1 MRINSISPYVCM
13 GNVEY
18 SLPKEHKIRDRANIV
33 AGSLLGLSAMA
44 AVAIGGAMISSKC
57 SLKKLQPT
65 LLDKKIVINSR
76 VATRMQKPYSG
87 SFEYL
92 SEQGFV
98 KSRTYEDGYLV
109 KCVKYNDSFD
119 KTKDYTEVSVVLGA
133 DKKALQTIIKKVSA
147 DGKIREV
154 IK

>member
-1 MRINSISPYVCM
+1 MRINSISPYVYM

-18 SLPKEHKIRDRANIV
+18 SLPKENKIRDRANIV
-33 AGSLLGLSAMA
+33 AGSLLGLSALA

-57 SLKKLQPT
+57 ALKKLQPT

-76 VATRMQKPYSG
+76 VATQMRKPYSG

-92 SEQGFV
+92 SEQGFI
-98 KSRTYEDGYLV
+98 KSRTYKDGYLV
-109 KCVKYNDSFD
+109 KCIKYNNSFD
-119 KTKDYTEVSVVLGA
+119 KTKDYTEVSVVLGE
-133 DKKALQTIIKKVSA
+133 DKNVLQSVVKTVSA
-147 DGKIREV
+147 DGKINTV